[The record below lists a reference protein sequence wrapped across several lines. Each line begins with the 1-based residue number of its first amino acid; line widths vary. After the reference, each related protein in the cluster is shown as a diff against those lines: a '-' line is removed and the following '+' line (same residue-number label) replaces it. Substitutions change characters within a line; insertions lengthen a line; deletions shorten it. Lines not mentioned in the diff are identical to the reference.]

1 MTRGL
6 FSGFALS
13 LEIALSHLLRRQ
25 RQTLV
30 SVMGVALGVGFFIGM
45 AAMMQGFQ
53 KDFVARVID
62 VQPHVVV
69 KDEFRAPP
77 RQPVYDAF
85 PQAEVDLRGLKPREE
100 VRGIRNARAI
110 TERLRNIPGLAVAP
124 TLNGQV
130 LLRFGSRDVAATA
143 VGIEPAN
150 ERRVSNLEKDLVAG
164 SLDAL
169 QTNSN
174 GIILGSGV
182 AQKAGV
188 GMDDLISVVSPD
200 GAVIKMKVVG
210 IVSTGI
216 TTIDNFETY
225 MLLKKAQVLQGR
237 PNVVNRIRLKLAD
250 VEQAQNMAVRIER
263 EVGYRTESWQESNSN
278 VLGIFVIQN
287 AIMYSTVGAILLVA
301 CFGIFNII
309 STVVFEKSR
318 DIAIIKAIGFP
329 EAGIRRIFVLEGL
342 AVGLVGTLL
351 GWLLGL
357 TLTEILAS
365 INFKIEGFIK
375 TQGFILYRTV
385 THYLVAGGFAIAA
398 ATIAAWLPARRAAR
412 LNPVD
417 IVRGAA

>member
-1 MTRGL
+1 MAGL
-6 FSGFALS
+6 GLAV
-13 LEIALSHLLRRQ
+13 EIALSHLLRRR

-30 SVMGVALGVGFFIGM
+30 SVLGVALGVGFFIAM

-62 VQPHVVV
+62 VQPHIVV

-85 PQAEVDLRGLKPREE
+85 PQAQIGLRGLKPREE
-100 VRGIRNARAI
+100 VRGIRNAQAVM
-110 TERLRNIPGLAVAP
+110 ERLGSLPGVALAP

-130 LLRFGSRDVAATA
+130 LLRFGARDVAATA
-143 VGIEPAN
+143 VGIEPES

-169 QTNSN
+169 LATAN
-174 GIILGSGV
+174 GIILGEGV
-182 AQKAGV
+182 ALKAGI

-200 GAVIKMKVVG
+200 GAVMKMKVVG
-210 IVSTGI
+210 IFNTGI

-250 VEQAQNMAVRIER
+250 VEQAQALAARIEAQ
-263 EVGYRTESWQESNSN
+263 VGYRTESWQESNSN

-287 AIMYSTVGAILLVA
+287 AIMYSTVGAIMLVA

-329 EAGIRRIFVLEGL
+329 EATIRRIFVLEGL
-342 AVGLVGTLL
+342 AVGLIGTLC

-357 TLTEILAS
+357 ALTEILAS
-365 INFKIEGFIK
+365 IDFKIEGFIK
-375 TQGFILYRTV
+375 TQGFILHRTIV
-385 THYLVAGGFAIAA
+385 HYLISGGMAIAA
-398 ATIAAWLPARRAAR
+398 ATFAAWLPARRAAG

>member
-1 MTRGL
+1 MAGL
-6 FSGFALS
+6 GLAV
-13 LEIALSHLLRRQ
+13 EIALSHLLRRR

-30 SVMGVALGVGFFIGM
+30 SVLGVALGVGFFIAM

-62 VQPHVVV
+62 VQPHIVV

-85 PQAEVDLRGLKPREE
+85 PQAQIGLRGLKPREE
-100 VRGIRNARAI
+100 VRGIRNAQAVM
-110 TERLRNIPGLAVAP
+110 ERLGGLPGVVLAP

-130 LLRFGSRDVAATA
+130 LLRFGARDVAATA
-143 VGIEPAN
+143 IGIEPAS

-169 QTNSN
+169 LATAN
-174 GIILGSGV
+174 GIILGEGV

-200 GAVIKMKVVG
+200 GVVMKMKVVG
-210 IVSTGI
+210 IFNTGI

-250 VEQAQNMAVRIER
+250 VEQAQALAARIEMQ
-263 EVGYRTESWQESNSN
+263 VGYRTESWQESNSN

-287 AIMYSTVGAILLVA
+287 AIMYSTVGAIMLVA

-329 EAGIRRIFVLEGL
+329 EATIRRIFVLEGL
-342 AVGLVGTLL
+342 AVGLIGTLC
-351 GWLLGL
+351 GWMLGL
-357 TLTEILAS
+357 ALTEILAS

-375 TQGFILYRTV
+375 TQGFILHRTIV
-385 THYLVAGGFAIAA
+385 HYLISGGLAIAA
-398 ATIAAWLPARRAAR
+398 ATFAAWLPARRAAG

>member
-1 MTRGL
+1 MAGL
-6 FSGFALS
+6 GLS
-13 LEIALSHLLRRQ
+13 LEIALSHLLRRR

-30 SVMGVALGVGFFIGM
+30 SVLGVALGVGFFIAM

-62 VQPHVVV
+62 VQPHIVV

-85 PQAEVDLRGLKPREE
+85 PQAQIGLRGLKPREE
-100 VRGIRNARAI
+100 VRGIRNAQAVM
-110 TERLRNIPGLAVAP
+110 ERLGSLPGVALAP

-130 LLRFGSRDVAATA
+130 LLRFGARDVAATA
-143 VGIEPAN
+143 IGIEPAS

-169 QTNSN
+169 LATAN
-174 GIILGSGV
+174 GIILGEGV

-188 GMDDLISVVSPD
+188 GMDDLVSVVSPD
-200 GAVIKMKVVG
+200 GAVMKMKVVG

-250 VEQAQNMAVRIER
+250 VEQAQALAARIETQ
-263 EVGYRTESWQESNSN
+263 VGYRTESWQESNSN

-287 AIMYSTVGAILLVA
+287 AIMYSTVGAIMLVA

-329 EAGIRRIFVLEGL
+329 EATIRRIFVLEGL
-342 AVGLVGTLL
+342 AVGLIGTAL
-351 GWLLGL
+351 GWMLGL
-357 TLTEILAS
+357 ALTEILAS

-375 TQGFILYRTV
+375 TQGFILHRTIV
-385 THYLVAGGFAIAA
+385 HYLISGGLAIAA
-398 ATIAAWLPARRAAR
+398 ATFAAWLPARRAAG

>member
-1 MTRGL
+1 MAGL
-6 FSGFALS
+6 GLAV
-13 LEIALSHLLRRQ
+13 EIALSHLLRRR

-30 SVMGVALGVGFFIGM
+30 SVLGVALGVGFFIAM

-62 VQPHVVV
+62 VQPHIVV
-69 KDEFRAPP
+69 KDEFRTPP
-77 RQPVYDAF
+77 RQPVYDLF
-85 PQAEVDLRGLKPREE
+85 PQAQIGLRGLKPREE
-100 VRGIRNARAI
+100 VRGIRNAQAVM
-110 TERLRNIPGLAVAP
+110 ERLSGLPGVALAP

-143 VGIEPAN
+143 VGIEPES

-169 QTNSN
+169 LATAN
-174 GIILGSGV
+174 GIILGEGV
-182 AQKAGV
+182 AQKAGI

-200 GAVIKMKVVG
+200 GAVMKMKVVG
-210 IVSTGI
+210 IVNTGI
-216 TTIDNFETY
+216 ATVDNFETY

-250 VEQAQNMAVRIER
+250 VEQAQTIAARIEAQ
-263 EVGYRTESWQESNSN
+263 VGYRTESWQESNSN

-287 AIMYSTVGAILLVA
+287 AIMYSTVGAIMLVA

-329 EAGIRRIFVLEGL
+329 EATIRRIFVLEGL
-342 AVGLVGTLL
+342 AVGLIGTLC

-357 TLTEILAS
+357 ALTEILAS
-365 INFKIEGFIK
+365 IDFKIEGFIK
-375 TQGFILYRTV
+375 TQGFILHRTIV
-385 THYLVAGGFAIAA
+385 HYLISGGMAIAA
-398 ATIAAWLPARRAAR
+398 ATFAAWLPARRAAG

>member
-1 MTRGL
+1 MAGL
-6 FSGFALS
+6 GLAV
-13 LEIALSHLLRRQ
+13 EIALSHLLRRR

-30 SVMGVALGVGFFIGM
+30 SVLGVALGVGFFIAM

-62 VQPHVVV
+62 VQPHIVV

-85 PQAEVDLRGLKPREE
+85 PQAQIGLRGLKPREE
-100 VRGIRNARAI
+100 VRGIRNAQAVM
-110 TERLRNIPGLAVAP
+110 ERLGSLPGVALAP

-130 LLRFGSRDVAATA
+130 LLRFGARDVAATA
-143 VGIEPAN
+143 VGIEPES

-169 QTNSN
+169 LATAN
-174 GIILGSGV
+174 GIILGEGV
-182 AQKAGV
+182 ALKAGI

-200 GAVIKMKVVG
+200 GAVMKMKVVG
-210 IVSTGI
+210 IFNTGI

-250 VEQAQNMAVRIER
+250 VEQAQALAARIEMQ
-263 EVGYRTESWQESNSN
+263 VGYRTESWQESNSN

-287 AIMYSTVGAILLVA
+287 AIMYSTVGAIMLVA

-329 EAGIRRIFVLEGL
+329 EATIRRIFVLEGL
-342 AVGLVGTLL
+342 AVGLIGTLC

-357 TLTEILAS
+357 ALTEILAS
-365 INFKIEGFIK
+365 IDFKIEGFIK
-375 TQGFILYRTV
+375 TQGFILHRTIV
-385 THYLVAGGFAIAA
+385 HYLISGGLAIAA
-398 ATIAAWLPARRAAR
+398 ATFAAWLPARRAAG

>member
-1 MTRGL
+1 MAGL
-6 FSGFALS
+6 GLAV
-13 LEIALSHLLRRQ
+13 EIALSHLLRRR

-30 SVMGVALGVGFFIGM
+30 SVLGVALGVGFFIAM

-62 VQPHVVV
+62 VQPHIVV
-69 KDEFRAPP
+69 KDEFRTPP
-77 RQPVYDAF
+77 RQPVYDLF
-85 PQAEVDLRGLKPREE
+85 PQAQIGLRGLKPREE
-100 VRGIRNARAI
+100 VRGIRNAQAVM
-110 TERLRNIPGLAVAP
+110 ERLSGLPGVALAP

-143 VGIEPAN
+143 VGIEPES

-169 QTNSN
+169 LATAN
-174 GIILGSGV
+174 GIILGEGV
-182 AQKAGV
+182 AQKAGI

-200 GAVIKMKVVG
+200 GAVMKMKVVG
-210 IVSTGI
+210 IVNTGI
-216 TTIDNFETY
+216 ATVDNFETY

-250 VEQAQNMAVRIER
+250 VEQAQTIAARIEAQ
-263 EVGYRTESWQESNSN
+263 VGYRTELWQESNSN

-287 AIMYSTVGAILLVA
+287 AIMYSTVGAIMLVA

-329 EAGIRRIFVLEGL
+329 EATIRRIFVLEGL
-342 AVGLVGTLL
+342 AVGLIGTLC

-357 TLTEILAS
+357 ALTEILAS
-365 INFKIEGFIK
+365 IDFKIEGFIK
-375 TQGFILYRTV
+375 TQGFILHRTIV
-385 THYLVAGGFAIAA
+385 HYLISGGMAIAA
-398 ATIAAWLPARRAAR
+398 ATFAAWLPARRAAG

>member
-1 MTRGL
+1 MAGL
-6 FSGFALS
+6 GLS
-13 LEIALSHLLRRQ
+13 AEIALSHLLRRR
-25 RQTLV
+25 RQSFV
-30 SVMGVALGVGFFIGM
+30 SVLGVALGVGFFIAM

-69 KDEFRAPP
+69 KDEFRRPP
-77 RQPVYDAF
+77 RQPIYDRYPA
-85 PQAEVDLRGLKPREE
+85 AEIGLRGIKPREE
-100 VRGIRNARAI
+100 VRGIRNARAVMD
-110 TERLRNIPGLAVAP
+110 RLHGIPGVALAP
-124 TLNGQV
+124 TLSGQV
-130 LLRFGSRDVAATA
+130 LLRFGARDVAATA
-143 VGIEPAN
+143 IGIEPTS

-164 SLDAL
+164 TLESLLTAA
-169 QTNSN
+169 N
-174 GIILGSGV
+174 GIILGEGV

-200 GAVIKMKVVG
+200 GTVMKMKVVG

-216 TTIDNFETY
+216 TTVDNFETY
-225 MLLKKAQVLQGR
+225 MLLKKAQILQGR
-237 PNVVNRIRLKLAD
+237 PDVINRIRLKLQD
-250 VEQAQNMAVRIER
+250 VEQAQALAARIEGQI
-263 EVGYRTESWQESNSN
+263 GYRTEAWQESNSN

-329 EAGIRRIFVLEGL
+329 EAAIRRIFVLEGL
-342 AVGLVGTLL
+342 AVGCVGTLC
-351 GWLLGL
+351 GWMLGL
-357 TLTEILAS
+357 ALTEILAS
-365 INFKIEGFIK
+365 IDFRIEGFIK
-375 TQGFILYRTV
+375 TQGFILHRTV
-385 THYLVAGGFAIAA
+385 AHYLIAGGFSIVA
-398 ATIAAWLPARRAAR
+398 ATFAAWLPARRAAR

>member
-1 MTRGL
+1 MAAGL
-6 FSGFALS
+6 GLS
-13 LEIALSHLLRRQ
+13 LEIALSHLLRRR

-30 SVMGVALGVGFFIGM
+30 SVLGVALGVGFFIAM

-62 VQPHVVV
+62 VQPHIVV
-69 KDEFRAPP
+69 KDEFRTPP

-85 PQAEVDLRGLKPREE
+85 PQAQIDLRGLKPREE
-100 VRGIRNARAI
+100 VRGIRNAQAVMD
-110 TERLRNIPGLAVAP
+110 RLAGLPGVALAP

-143 VGIEPAN
+143 VGIEPAS

-169 QTNSN
+169 LATAN
-174 GIILGSGV
+174 GIILGEGV

-188 GMDDLISVVSPD
+188 GIDDLISVVSPD
-200 GAVIKMKVVG
+200 GVVMKMKVVG
-210 IVSTGI
+210 IVNTGI

-250 VEQAQNMAVRIER
+250 VEQAQTLAARIEMQ
-263 EVGYRTESWQESNSN
+263 VGYRTESWQESNSN

-287 AIMYSTVGAILLVA
+287 AIMYSTVGAIMLVA

-329 EAGIRRIFVLEGL
+329 EGTIRRIFVLEGL
-342 AVGLVGTLL
+342 AVGLIGTAL
-351 GWLLGL
+351 GWMLGL
-357 TLTEILAS
+357 AMTEILAS

-375 TQGFILYRTV
+375 TQGFILHRTIV
-385 THYLVAGGFAIAA
+385 HYLISGGLAITA
-398 ATIAAWLPARRAAR
+398 ATFAAWLPARRAAG